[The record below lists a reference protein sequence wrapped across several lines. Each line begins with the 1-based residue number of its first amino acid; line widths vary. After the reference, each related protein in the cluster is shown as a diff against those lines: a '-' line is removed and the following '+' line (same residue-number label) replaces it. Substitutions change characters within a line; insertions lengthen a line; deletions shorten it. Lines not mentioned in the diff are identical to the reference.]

1 MKNFK
6 TYHLSI
12 DLFRKCKQLKLP
24 YFLKDQILR
33 SSSSVCLN
41 LAEGSGKRTRKDQR
55 RFYQIAFGSLKE
67 TRCVFDLA
75 EIKDKSI
82 LELADKTAAHLYKLL
97 KALE

>member
-6 TYHLSI
+6 TYNLATE
-12 DLFRKCKQLKLP
+12 LFSQCRELKLP

-33 SSSSVCLN
+33 SSSSVALN
-41 LAEGSGKRTRKDQR
+41 LAEGSGKGTKKDKR

-67 TRCVFDLA
+67 TRSVLDLA
-75 EIKDKSI
+75 NIKDKQL
-82 LELADKTAAHLYKLL
+82 LELADKTTAHLYKLL